1 MEVDYPGNFFEYI
14 DSLFSQDLPEN
25 TADSLTIKDKGDL
38 LRMTRFAI
46 RQMHAEAKSEL
57 DITVLLLP
65 ERYKLSELYRTLPT
79 DMDEKQKALA
89 MRWILEAIKKN
100 PDKLNLLTKRTELNR
115 SLSDKWLSYLIID
128 FYGRLSERE
137 VKICIKILYSI
148 WDSGDGHYDSFRL
161 NE

>member
-1 MEVDYPGNFFEYI
+1 MEADYPGNFFEYI

-100 PDKLNLLTKRTELNR
+100 PDKLNR

-148 WDSGDGHYDSFRL
+148 WDSGDGHYHSFRL